1 MLKSIYTTNKDLQ
14 VGHNQVKVIIASP
27 VDITI
32 STDKNMQICDMQPRV
47 LSGIDLFSKYHGR
60 TEDYVYDLVKEIN
73 DLNSMICG

>member
-1 MLKSIYTTNKDLQ
+1 MLKIIYTTDKDLQ
-14 VGHNQVKVIIASP
+14 VGHNQGKVIIASS

-32 STDKNMQICDMQPRV
+32 YTDKNKQICDMQPHV